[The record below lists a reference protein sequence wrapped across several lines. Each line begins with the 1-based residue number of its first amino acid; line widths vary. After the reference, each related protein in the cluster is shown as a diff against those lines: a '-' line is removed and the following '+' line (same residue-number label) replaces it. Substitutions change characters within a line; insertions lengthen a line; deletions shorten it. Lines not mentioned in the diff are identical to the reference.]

1 MGLMPMGY
9 AYGMLGRKE
18 EAMEC
23 IRKIEQ
29 RQKEDANA
37 VVDSDLVGVW
47 FGMGE
52 YDKVFYHIDKVIEKR
67 TAPIGFF
74 LEYPPF
80 KKLKSDARF
89 AEMKKKAGL

>member
-1 MGLMPMGY
+1 
-9 AYGMLGRKE
+9 
-18 EAMEC
+18 
-23 IRKIEQ
+23 
-29 RQKEDANA
+29 
-37 VVDSDLVGVW
+37 
-47 FGMGE
+47 MGE
-52 YDKVFYHIDKVIEKR
+52 YDKVFYHIDKVIERR